1 MGFNKRYLPELE
13 RLKEIREKINSDK
26 EFLNMYLYRPD
37 VVLGSAD
44 SMDYVKEVEDLEKI
58 KNDSEQPYI

>member
-1 MGFNKRYLPELE
+1 MGFNKRYLPELDKL
-13 RLKEIREKINSDK
+13 REIREKMNSDE

-44 SMDYVKEVEDLEKI
+44 SMDYVKEVENLEKI

>member
-13 RLKEIREKINSDK
+13 SLKEIREKMNSDK

-37 VVLGSAD
+37 VVLGSVD
-44 SMDYVKEVEDLEKI
+44 SMAYVKEIENLEKI

>member
-1 MGFNKRYLPELE
+1 MGFNKRYLPKLE
-13 RLKEIREKINSDK
+13 SLKEIREKMNSDK

-37 VVLGSAD
+37 VVLGSVD
-44 SMDYVKEVEDLEKI
+44 SMSYVKEIENLEKI

>member
-13 RLKEIREKINSDK
+13 SLKEIREKINSDK

-44 SMDYVKEVEDLEKI
+44 SMDYVKDVENLQKI

>member
-1 MGFNKRYLPELE
+1 MGFNKRYLPELDKL
-13 RLKEIREKINSDK
+13 REIREKMNSDE

-44 SMDYVKEVEDLEKI
+44 SMDYVKEVENLEKI
-58 KNDSEQPYI
+58 KNDSEQPHI

>member
-13 RLKEIREKINSDK
+13 SLKEIREKMNSDK
-26 EFLNMYLYRPD
+26 EFLNKYLYRPD

-44 SMDYVKEVEDLEKI
+44 SMDYIKEVENLEKF
-58 KNDSEQPYI
+58 KDDSEQPYI

>member
-13 RLKEIREKINSDK
+13 SLKEIREKMNSDK
-26 EFLNMYLYRPD
+26 KFLNMYLYRPD

-44 SMDYVKEVEDLEKI
+44 SMNYVKEVENLEKI

>member
-13 RLKEIREKINSDK
+13 RLKEIREKMNCDK
-26 EFLNMYLYRPD
+26 EFLNTYLYRPD
-37 VVLGSAD
+37 VVMGSAD
-44 SMDYVKEVEDLEKI
+44 SMEYVKEVENLEKI